1 MTMDNASSE
10 NKGLTIGDRQKN
22 PLKKAHRLENK
33 TFVVIDEHLVKLLA
47 IDEENTWFEQ
57 LSTEDGILLKVRRKD
72 AVNYY
77 E

>member
-33 TFVVIDEHLVKLLA
+33 TFVVIDENLVKHLA
-47 IDEENTWFEQ
+47 IDENNTWFEQ
-57 LSTEDGILLKVRRKD
+57 LSTEDGILLKVRRKE